1 MVRPPLLVV
10 GLWIGLAVVLLI
22 RLHRCERWPA
32 HVRLY
37 LINRRLLAK
46 GAKIFQHAADIK
58 VPN

>member
-1 MVRPPLLVV
+1 
-10 GLWIGLAVVLLI
+10 LLI